1 LYPLDTA
8 TTSIDMTANTKPKR
22 LQHFLMSGEEA
33 QKPEN
38 ILKMFEAI
46 KGRKATPEE
55 IAAFKRKRPVAR
67 ETKP

>member
-1 LYPLDTA
+1 LPGKT
-8 TTSIDMTANTKPKR
+8 NKR
-22 LQHFLMSGEEA
+22 LERFLMSGEEA

-55 IAAFKRKRPVAR
+55 MAEFERKRPAAKDA
-67 ETKP
+67 TP

>member
-1 LYPLDTA
+1 MA
-8 TTSIDMTANTKPKR
+8 ARTKPPQR

-46 KGRKATPEE
+46 KGRKATPGE
-55 IAAFKRKRPVAR
+55 VAKFER
-67 ETKP
+67 TLAVGKKERVEP